1 MSQVSSLPLKC
12 WHCQETGAKIRNPVA
27 KRYSRSLRP
36 FVSNDDNGLSPRRE
50 QSVEEWGAE
59 HKRSG
64 GGRVKESLRKQ
75 GEVGGW
81 THSEKTQAES
91 ERSQVPSSIT
101 TCREELNLFKL

>member
-12 WHCQETGAKIRNPVA
+12 WHCQEIGAKIRNPVA
-27 KRYSRSLRP
+27 KRY
-36 FVSNDDNGLSPRRE
+36 RRE